1 MVVLEHLNVG
11 VKYATVMDYKWARE
25 NFDLHCAQRELALI
39 PGHVNR
45 AGTYYKHLIREIER
59 KYNVTL

>member
-1 MVVLEHLNVG
+1 MTETEY
-11 VKYATVMDYKWARE
+11 KYARE